1 MSSDETDD
9 ERGPHGVKRVRRVA
23 RVWLSEAISSMWEQ
37 IKSYYHDREGP
48 AQGNKAFGRN
58 FVPRSSS
65 SSEAIQFLP
74 RNYYNS
80 LWWVSLISV
89 DRNNLKPGDEVA
101 LPDLTAYVA
110 SQFNFSLPLTT
121 ITISLQ
127 NTLRN
132 VTLAG

>member
-9 ERGPHGVKRVRRVA
+9 ERGPHDVKMVRRVA
-23 RVWLSEAISSMWEQ
+23 RVWLSEAISSMWER
-37 IKSYYHDREGP
+37 IESYHHDQEGP
-48 AQGNKAFGRN
+48 SQGNKAFGRN
-58 FVPRSSS
+58 FAPRSSS
-65 SSEAIQFLP
+65 SSTAIQFLP

-89 DRNNLKPGDEVA
+89 DRNDLKPGDEVA

-110 SQFNFSLPLTT
+110 SQFNFSLSLIT
-121 ITISLQ
+121 ITIS
-127 NTLRN
+127 LRN